1 MEVVV
6 HVVQFNVLDYAVI
19 DEGKSAEEA
28 LQDTV
33 HLAQLADKL
42 GYKLFWLT
50 EHHNV
55 PAFACSSPELL
66 MMQILNKTQ
75 NIALGSGGVM
85 LPHYIPYKVAENFR
99 MLAALHPERVDL
111 GIGNNA
117 GTAQVKAAMNE
128 TKSHFLDYG
137 QSIEDVRHYLT
148 EQQTQQ
154 RHHRVVAQ
162 PSTTFIPS
170 MWLLSTS
177 VASAKKAGAQGM
189 GYTLG
194 TFLLPNAKA
203 IDKAKDSVKMYRDAF
218 QPSSLNMVPSV
229 MITVF
234 IALADSAEEAE
245 TLAQSL
251 DIWLLGKE
259 QFAEFERMPSPE
271 TAQSYHCTEKDERQ
285 IAQSRARIIVGTKE
299 SAKPQIDRMIQDF
312 NADEVMVVPL
322 IPSIEAR
329 CRAVELL
336 AEIYL

>member
-1 MEVVV
+1 
-6 HVVQFNVLDYAVI
+6 
-19 DEGKSAEEA
+19 
-28 LQDTV
+28 
-33 HLAQLADKL
+33 
-42 GYKLFWLT
+42 
-50 EHHNV
+50 
-55 PAFACSSPELL
+55 
-66 MMQILNKTQ
+66 
-75 NIALGSGGVM
+75 
-85 LPHYIPYKVAENFR
+85 HYSPYKVAENFR

-189 GYTLG
+189 GYTLV
-194 TFLLPNAKA
+194 TFLLPTAKA
-203 IDKAKDSVKMYRDAF
+203 IDKVKERVNMYRDAF
-218 QPSSLNMVPSV
+218 QTSALNMVPSV

-234 IALADSAEEAE
+234 IALADAAEEAE
-245 TLAQSL
+245 TLAHSL
-251 DIWLLGKE
+251 DLWLLGKE

-271 TAQSYHCTEKDERQ
+271 TPQSYHCTEKDERQ
-285 IAQSRARIIVGTKE
+285 IAQRRARIIVCTQE
-299 SAKPQIDRMIQDF
+299 SANPQI
-312 NADEVMVVPL
+312 
-322 IPSIEAR
+322 
-329 CRAVELL
+329 
-336 AEIYL
+336 